1 MAAKRGQRASG
12 QAGGVPSVERIRAK
26 GAHQARSIAISIAQ
40 ELRDARIAAGLSQD
54 QLASAA
60 GLRQSRISRTERAE
74 LPTARLDELVRHC
87 VALGLRLSVRPY
99 PAGTPVRDAA
109 QLRLLA
115 RFRGMLDAS
124 YTWRSEVPVGGKGD
138 LRAWDALLEGPGVVA
153 IDAETRLRDMQALQR
168 RTELKQRDS
177 GVPCVVLLVADT
189 HHNRAVLR
197 DHRPVLA
204 STFPLDTRAVMS
216 ALRAGRVPSA
226 SGIAI
231 I

>member
-1 MAAKRGQRASG
+1 
-12 QAGGVPSVERIRAK
+12 VT
-26 GAHQARSIAISIAQ
+26 IAIAQ
-40 ELRDARIAAGLSQD
+40 ELRDARLAAGLSQD
-54 QLASAA
+54 HVAQAA
-60 GLRQSRISRTERAE
+60 GLGQSRISRTERGE
-74 LPTARLDELVRHC
+74 PPTPRLDELVRHC

-115 RFRGMLDAS
+115 RFRAMLGGSWA
-124 YTWRSEVPVGGKGD
+124 WRSEVPVGRDGD

-153 IDAETRLRDMQALQR
+153 IDAETRLRDLQALQR

-177 GVPCVVLLVADT
+177 GVPYVVLLVADT

-197 DHRPVLA
+197 EYRPALA
-204 STFPLDTRAVMS
+204 STFPLDSRAVMGP
-216 ALRAGRVPSA
+216 LRAGRVPSA

-231 I
+231 V